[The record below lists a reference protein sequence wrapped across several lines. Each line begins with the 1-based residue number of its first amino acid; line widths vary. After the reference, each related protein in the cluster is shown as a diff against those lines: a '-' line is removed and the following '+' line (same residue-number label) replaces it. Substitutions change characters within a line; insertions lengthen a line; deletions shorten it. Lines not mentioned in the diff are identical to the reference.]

1 MVFTGLIET
10 TGTIVRAGPDRGGL
24 TLGVRA
30 TFSREPLALGESIA
44 VSGACLTVESVLADG
59 FVTFASSETLQAT
72 TLGGLRAGAA
82 VNLERAMPADG
93 RFGGHMVAGHVDGVG
108 RVRTVTPSGSASRI
122 AFDVPSDLG
131 RYLAAKGSVAV
142 DGVSLTINRVAGPSF
157 EVMVIPHTLSHT
169 TLPRLR
175 PGMTVNIEVDL
186 VARYLEA
193 LSGARSG
200 GGLADRMRAAGFAID
215 D

>member
-1 MVFTGLIET
+1 MFTGLIET
-10 TGTIVRAGPDRGGL
+10 TGTIVQAAPDRGGL
-24 TLGVRA
+24 SLAVRA
-30 TFSREPLALGESIA
+30 AFGREPLAVGESIA
-44 VSGACLTVESVLADG
+44 VSGACLTVETVRPDG
-59 FVTFASSETLQAT
+59 FTTFASSETLSAT
-72 TLGGLRAGAA
+72 TIGTLRAGDA

-108 RVRTVTPSGSASRI
+108 RVRSVTPSGQAARI
-122 AFDVPSDLG
+122 AFDVPSDLS
-131 RYLAAKGSVAV
+131 RYLAAKGSIAV
-142 DGVSLTINRVAGPSF
+142 DGVSLTINRVAGTSF
-157 EVMVIPHTLSHT
+157 EVMVIPHTLAHT

-175 PGMTVNIEVDL
+175 PGAAVNVEVDL

-200 GGLADRMRAAGFAID
+200 GGLADRMRAAGFPVD

>member
-1 MVFTGLIET
+1 MALA
-10 TGTIVRAGPDRGGL
+10 VRAG
-24 TLGVRA
+24 
-30 TFSREPLALGESIA
+30 FSREPLALGESIA
-44 VSGACLTVESVLADG
+44 VSGACLTVESIRPDG
-59 FVTFASSETLQAT
+59 FSTFASSETLSAT
-72 TLGGLRAGAA
+72 TIGALRAGDV

-108 RVRTVTPSGSASRI
+108 RIRAVTPSGSASRI
-122 AFDVPSDLG
+122 TVEVPSELV
-131 RYLAAKGSVAV
+131 RYLATKGSVAV
-142 DGVSLTINRVAGPSF
+142 DGVSLTVNRVAGTSF
-157 EVMVIPHTLSHT
+157 EVMVIPHTLAHT

-175 PGMTVNIEVDL
+175 PGATVNIEVDL

-193 LSGARSG
+193 LSGARGG

>member
-1 MVFTGLIET
+1 MFTGLVET
-10 TGTIVRAGPDRGGL
+10 TGKILRAGPDRGGL
-24 TLGVRA
+24 ALSVQA
-30 TFSREPLALGESIA
+30 AFSREPLASGESIA

-59 FVTFASSETLQAT
+59 FSTFASSETLQAT
-72 TLGGLRAGAA
+72 TLGGLHAGDA

-108 RVRTVTPSGSASRI
+108 RVRTVAPSGAATRI
-122 AFDVPSDLG
+122 AFEVPAELA

-142 DGVSLTINRVAGPSF
+142 DGVSLTVNRVAGASF

-175 PGMTVNIEVDL
+175 PGTAVNIEVDR

-193 LSGARSG
+193 LSGVRSVD
-200 GGLADRMRAAGFAID
+200 GLADRMRAAGFAID